1 MPFELI
7 RRKEGEVSQKQ
18 EIRHKNV
25 QISINDWGHLV
36 IREFDEP
43 QKNWECK
50 YGYEKCIIENN
61 GTKKA
66 CVDYSTGYQCEH
78 YKTIRKDDEHM
89 LVFDQQT
96 TNRLINFI
104 FSVRSTQEYKSFLK
118 SILDKHID
126 LPF

>member
-7 RRKEGEVSQKQ
+7 RRKEGEISQKQ
-18 EIRHKNV
+18 EIRHKNI

-43 QKNWECK
+43 HKEL
-50 YGYEKCIIENN
+50 
-61 GTKKA
+61 
-66 CVDYSTGYQCEH
+66 QCELGGGNNCVHRDPEAGNKECCSCLH
-78 YKTIRKDDEHM
+78 YKYLIVYPEEH
-89 LVFDQQT
+89 LIVFDQQT

-104 FSVRSTQEYKSFLK
+104 FSVRSTYELK
-118 SILDKHID
+118 KLLKDLIGNKDS

>member
-7 RRKEGEVSQKQ
+7 RRKEGETSQKQ

-25 QISINDWGHLV
+25 QISINDWGHLC

-43 QKNWECK
+43 KLEGDC
-50 YGYEKCIIENN
+50 GIGREKCIIENN
-61 GTKKA
+61 GTKVCRDFA
-66 CVDYSTGYQCEH
+66 TGYQCEH
-78 YKTIRKDDEHM
+78 YKTARKDEEHL

>member
-1 MPFELI
+1 MSFELI
-7 RRKEGEVSQKQ
+7 RRKEGEISQKQ
-18 EIRHKNV
+18 EIRHKNI

-43 QKNWECK
+43 QLIDDCEIGRMDCYTK
-50 YGYEKCIIENN
+50 YN
-61 GTKKA
+61 GTKVCK
-66 CVDYSTGYQCEH
+66 DYASGYQCEH
-78 YKTIRKDDEHM
+78 YKTARKDEEHL

-104 FSVRSTQEYKSFLK
+104 FSVRSTYELK
-118 SILDKHID
+118 KLLKDLIGNKDS